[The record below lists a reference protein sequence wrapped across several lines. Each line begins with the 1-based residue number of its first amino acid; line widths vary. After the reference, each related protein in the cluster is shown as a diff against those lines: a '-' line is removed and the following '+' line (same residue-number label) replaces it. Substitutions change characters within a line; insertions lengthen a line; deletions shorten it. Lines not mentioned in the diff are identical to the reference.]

1 MLRTGLVSAVLVL
14 ALVAPPARA
23 TAEPIFGLS
32 TNNQIFSFD
41 SATPGTISPL
51 VPVTGLLPGTT
62 LVGMDFRPAT
72 PGVLVGV
79 GQQASGAGTVSR
91 TPSAS

>member
-41 SATPGTISPL
+41 SATPGTISP
-51 VPVTGLLPGTT
+51 
-62 LVGMDFRPAT
+62 
-72 PGVLVGV
+72 
-79 GQQASGAGTVSR
+79 SSR
-91 TPSAS
+91 